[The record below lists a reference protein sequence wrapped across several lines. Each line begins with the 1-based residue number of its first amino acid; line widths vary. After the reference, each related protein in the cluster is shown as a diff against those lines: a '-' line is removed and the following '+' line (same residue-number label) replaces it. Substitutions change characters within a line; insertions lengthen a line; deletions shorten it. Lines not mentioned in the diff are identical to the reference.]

1 MAHDTESGNADAIA
15 MANAMAAAAAADAFA
30 GVAHARTASNAEART
45 VKDADRSETSTASFS
60 RRDSDIGTEEGWA
73 QFLQE
78 HARKDRVHF
87 DNSQW
92 DSRIHANQAAEDS
105 RRHANESAERT
116 AMLHNESIKYL
127 SSLGAQVLD
136 AQKLGTN
143 NLWTSSNELEA
154 AVQAIT
160 AKVLATMQNPA

>member
-1 MAHDTESGNADAIA
+1 MAHDPASGNADAIA
-15 MANAMAAAAAADAFA
+15 MANAMAAGADALA
-30 GVAHARTASNAEART
+30 GVAHARSASNVEART

-78 HARKDRVHF
+78 HARRDRVHF
-87 DNSQW
+87 DNAQS
-92 DSRIHANQAAEDS
+92 DSRGQALQQAEDS

-116 AMLHNESIKYL
+116 AMMHTESIKYL
-127 SSLGAQVLD
+127 SSLSAQVLD

-143 NLWTSSNELEA
+143 NMWTASNELEFIAEAVSAKILAQMASA
-154 AVQAIT
+154 AA
-160 AKVLATMQNPA
+160 

>member
-1 MAHDTESGNADAIA
+1 MAHDTTSGNADAIA
-15 MANAMAAAAAADAFA
+15 MANAMAAAADAFA
-30 GVAHARTASNAEART
+30 GVAHARTGSNVEART

-92 DSRIHANQAAEDS
+92 DSRRHANEQAEDS
-105 RRHANESAERT
+105 RRHANESSERT

-127 SSLGAQVLD
+127 SSLSAQVLD

-143 NLWTSSNELEA
+143 NMWTQSNELEM
-154 AVQAIT
+154 VVEAIT
-160 AKVLATMQNPA
+160 AKVLANMASSS

>member
-1 MAHDTESGNADAIA
+1 MPKEDEMNATA
-15 MANAMAAAAAADAFA
+15 MAKAFAAAADAFA
-30 GVAHARTASNAEART
+30 GVGHARSASNVEART

-60 RRDSDIGTEEGWA
+60 RRDSDVGTEEGWA

-78 HARKDRVHF
+78 AARRDRVHF
-87 DNSQW
+87 DNGQF
-92 DSRIHANQAAEDS
+92 DS

-116 AMLHNESIKYL
+116 AMLHKESITYL

-143 NLWTSSNELEA
+143 NMWTASNELEFV
-154 AVQAIT
+154 VQAVT
-160 AKVLATMQNPA
+160 AKVLSDMPSKK